1 MDKKDYDPKFL
12 LDYKIPGFYNFYK
25 NLSNYI
31 NQNITLDY
39 FNNEK
44 KIRELF
50 KGNIEQEKNNFHD
63 KEEMLLNTL
72 YEGFSKEFS
81 FEFEIINK
89 IPPYLIL
96 KDYINYYL
104 DKNNSK
110 DGMNCKLIQL
120 LLELRFNN
128 DNKKIIIVNNQ
139 NDDFKIVLIKIMWI
153 ESNVNYILQILNIYK
168 YAKEI
173 FNEENI
179 LYNLIEKEKNNITY
193 ITNENRNPEHT
204 IEVNECYYIILASLC
219 YSVTSD
225 EIKLIN
231 DINLENNEKEINV
244 NIDKYC
250 SLLKEINNILE
261 SLNNDLYIYL
271 NEMFIINELIIIIE
285 LIKLKNI
292 DLDKIE
298 HIRKLLRE
306 NALIIQKNQPD
317 KISELISNFLNIN
330 DSLISKDIN
339 NEEDKNYCNKYYDT
353 LKHIYFKEI
362 NKVIDIN
369 YRSKILEKI
378 IFEKEIIK
386 KSNDIFQIL
395 LKKLVKTEKGKFKQT
410 IKDIKKG
417 EQDEKIIIELLEN
430 NLADEQKDYYFALSE
445 TILYFFEKNSLIYLN
460 NALYDK
466 KDPVLLDGEP
476 LDIFKDCIE
485 YLDQYNF
492 SYKKIKEKIKHITKL
507 ICLGYIKVFCYIFI
521 KMLNDEA
528 NSRIKN
534 PEKIIEIIN
543 KHNLKDMIKI
553 YIYKI
558 IYYQNQ
564 KQLSVFLNRNIK
576 EKYNL
581 EKYIGFKEFIKFT

>member
-1 MDKKDYDPKFL
+1 
-12 LDYKIPGFYNFYK
+12 
-25 NLSNYI
+25 
-31 NQNITLDY
+31 
-39 FNNEK
+39 
-44 KIRELF
+44 
-50 KGNIEQEKNNFHD
+50 
-63 KEEMLLNTL
+63 
-72 YEGFSKEFS
+72 
-81 FEFEIINK
+81 
-89 IPPYLIL
+89 
-96 KDYINYYL
+96 
-104 DKNNSK
+104 
-110 DGMNCKLIQL
+110 
-120 LLELRFNN
+120 
-128 DNKKIIIVNNQ
+128 
-139 NDDFKIVLIKIMWI
+139 
-153 ESNVNYILQILNIYK
+153 
-168 YAKEI
+168 
-173 FNEENI
+173 
-179 LYNLIEKEKNNITY
+179 LIEKEKNNITY

-271 NEMFIINELIIIIE
+271 NEMFIIDELIIIIE

-395 LKKLVKTEKGKFKQT
+395 LKKLVKTKKGKFNQT

-417 EQDEKIIIELLEN
+417 KQDDKIIIELLEN
-430 NLADEQKDYYFALSE
+430 NLADEQKYYYFALSE

-466 KDPVLLDGEP
+466 KDPLLLDGET

-581 EKYIGFKEFIKFT
+581 EKYIGFKEFIKFTEGIQIEFGETLDKDNFKYI